1 MWPLGRASRV
11 RPQERDLDVE
21 IVTES
26 VKSDGLRGSVA
37 RDASSVSGGNGVVQK
52 SSRAK
57 IGRGQDA
64 TADVHTVTKKDLIDR
79 ISERTHIK
87 RQDVKVAVQEFLDQV
102 VSELQAG
109 NRLEFRD
116 FGVFEIKFRAPRV
129 AQNPKTLARVD
140 VPAKRTVKFK
150 VGRLMRESLEK
161 LDEMA
166 HGHSNGTLNGTL
178 NGSHG
183 SVTVMPGLKPKAN
196 G

>member
-26 VKSDGLRGSVA
+26 VKSDGSRGSVA
-37 RDASSVSGGNGVVQK
+37 RDASSASGGNGVGRK

-57 IGRGQDA
+57 IGSARDA
-64 TADVHTVTKKDLIDR
+64 AADVHTVTKKDLIDR

-183 SVTVMPGLKPKAN
+183 SVTVMPGLKPKASA
-196 G
+196 